1 MPVVVLTRLLP
12 DDGNN
17 RGFLNSRKC
26 LIIIWVRKDR
36 KMKEE
41 IFTCFIIA
49 FRPYE
54 NIKLALFSNA
64 SARSLFFSV
73 KRNRTF
79 LRVKLL

>member
-17 RGFLNSRKC
+17 REFFNSRKC
-26 LIIIWVRKDR
+26 LIVIWIRKDR
-36 KMKEE
+36 KMKEKF
-41 IFTCFIIA
+41 FTCFIIA

-64 SARSLFFSV
+64 SARSPFFSV
-73 KRNRTF
+73 KRNKTF
-79 LRVKLL
+79 LHVELL